1 MQVYH
6 SGTARYM
13 LSRLHRGSLKLVHL
27 LPSVGIV
34 VLVLVLFVPLT
45 RWQYL
50 VFGVLAV
57 IYFLLLFVDAQSRF
71 HDIKLA
77 LRSVYACAIMI
88 LGYGLGLLGALFGF
102 SRGYC
107 RVNRNSDRRCQ
118 AAC

>member
-27 LPSVGIV
+27 LPAVGIV

-107 RVNRNSDRRCQ
+107 RVKS
-118 AAC
+118 